1 MGASNKRLVL
11 AQAAVLACVLPFAGS
26 APAADWG
33 GFYGGGSLGYGWGKA
48 ETSMDARGA
57 GAGGANYD
65 NSAPNPHPKGALLG
79 AQAGYNWQTGR
90 FVVGV
95 EGDASWTGMSDKKK
109 ESPFVFGGVPVTN
122 DSPSMSSKQ
131 EIDWLVTLRARLGYA
146 PEDKWLVY
154 ATGGPAWGKVSNKG
168 SVGNGILMFKG
179 SDSSANFGWTAG
191 AGAEWAI
198 AKAYS
203 VKFEYLHYD
212 LGQSSDVSNGSP
224 AGAFQTKFRW
234 DAKGNLL
241 RAGVNF
247 RF

>member
-1 MGASNKRLVL
+1 VSANSKRFSLAGA
-11 AQAAVLACVLPFAGS
+11 ALACVLPFAGS
-26 APAADWG
+26 ASAADWG

-57 GAGGANYD
+57 GAGGLNYD
-65 NSAPNPHPKGALLG
+65 NSPPNPHPKGALLG

-90 FVVGV
+90 FVVGA

-109 ESPFVFGGVPVTN
+109 ESPFVFGGITIA
-122 DSPSMSSKQ
+122 DGAMTAKQ
-131 EIDWLVTLRARLGYA
+131 EIDWLVTLRARLGYVA
-146 PEDKWLVY
+146 ENNWLVY

-168 SVGNGILMFKG
+168 SVGNGFLMFKG
-179 SDSSANFGWTAG
+179 SDSSTNFGWSAG
-191 AGAEWAI
+191 AGAEWAMS
-198 AKAYS
+198 KAYS
-203 VKFEYLHYD
+203 VKFEYLHYN
-212 LGQSSDVSNGSP
+212 LGQSSDISNGSP

-234 DAKGNLL
+234 EAKGNLL